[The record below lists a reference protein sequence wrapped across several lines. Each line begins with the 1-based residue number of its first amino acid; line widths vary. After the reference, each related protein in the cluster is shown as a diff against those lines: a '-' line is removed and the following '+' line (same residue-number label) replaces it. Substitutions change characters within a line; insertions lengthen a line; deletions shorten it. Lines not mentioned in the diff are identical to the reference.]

1 MKRTTKRTRGESS
14 VEPPPW
20 NHPLA
25 RYFASNE
32 DFVYYEMRLAG
43 RKEIPPRYLDPN
55 LLVTQ
60 NFDHLREI
68 LEYQGIM
75 NFVQI
80 RDKYYPDLVAIAYST
95 LMIEVNEENESDFS
109 LVFKLGKDEYKLG
122 CSELAIIWGLPIQ
135 GCLFEGGKTPIGD
148 WGYLKEN
155 AMGIFNLTQD
165 LIIMWA
171 MVNNIN
177 INWPYFIMQHMIRL
191 KRKETSGGL
200 GGAIE
205 EGQEDQEAQEAP
217 PQAQE
222 QAGPSMSDLM
232 QVLQRIECKQNRMDR
247 RLHRIE
253 QYMEIEEDED
263 VDQD

>member
-1 MKRTTKRTRGESS
+1 MPRMKKTTKRTRGKSS

-32 DFVYYEMRLAG
+32 DLVYYEMRLAG

-80 RDKYYPDLVAIAYST
+80 RDKYYPDLVAIVDST

-109 LVFKLGKDEYKLG
+109 L
-122 CSELAIIWGLPIQ
+122 
-135 GCLFEGGKTPIGD
+135 
-148 WGYLKEN
+148 
-155 AMGIFNLTQD
+155 
-165 LIIMWA
+165 
-171 MVNNIN
+171 
-177 INWPYFIMQHMIRL
+177 
-191 KRKETSGGL
+191 
-200 GGAIE
+200 
-205 EGQEDQEAQEAP
+205 
-217 PQAQE
+217 
-222 QAGPSMSDLM
+222 
-232 QVLQRIECKQNRMDR
+232 
-247 RLHRIE
+247 
-253 QYMEIEEDED
+253 
-263 VDQD
+263 